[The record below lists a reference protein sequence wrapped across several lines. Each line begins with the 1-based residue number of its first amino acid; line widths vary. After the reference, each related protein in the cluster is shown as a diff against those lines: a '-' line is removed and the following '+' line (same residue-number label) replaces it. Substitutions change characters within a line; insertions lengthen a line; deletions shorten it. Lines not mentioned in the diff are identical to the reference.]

1 MSILFFICNKISVNN
16 IMDNRVILAIVVASA
31 ILLSQSLPP
40 VAAVGLKDRTHV
52 HVIVIFK
59 DKPDSQLI
67 QKYQGGVNYR
77 YKLIPAVA
85 ASLPKNAI
93 TRLKKNPDIAYIER
107 DYEISITETETLPWG
122 VDRINAEM
130 VWNGADGGTEVIK
143 GRDTGSGINISIIDT
158 GIDYNHPDLAPNY
171 KSGYDFVND
180 DDDPMDDNGHGTHC
194 AGIIA
199 AAFNRKGIIGVAPEA
214 NLYAVK
220 ALDSKGKGYVSDVIA
235 GIEWS
240 VNHKMAIISMSMGST
255 SDSTALR
262 EACEKA
268 YKAGVLLVASAGNKG
283 SGKDKDMDT
292 VTYPGRY
299 DSVIAVAAI
308 DKHNRRA
315 SFSSTGPEVEL
326 AAPGVRI
333 YSTYPEDRYS
343 IKSGTSMACP
353 HVTGTAALV
362 WHAHPEYNNTQL
374 RERLH
379 DTAED
384 LGPEGKD
391 NEYGYGMVNA
401 GEAVYVKAQDTDT
414 TPPGSISN
422 LEASS
427 VGDTWIRWDW
437 ENPQDTDFGY
447 TMLFLNGTWI
457 ANTSN
462 TYYYARGLTPNTSY
476 SIGTHT
482 VDVSGNVNETWVNQT
497 VKTKSTTISASISSS
512 SSIPHI
518 SNISYKP
525 PSLNSFSSFKPSL
538 SWKKP
543 SFSYPSVDVYRKIR
557 MYNNNNNNYNQR
569 TYFRNDAS
577 TSAIKKMNKELFY
590 QYVKDVQEYTDTK
603 RYRLRPEEWNRR

>member
-1 MSILFFICNKISVNN
+1 
-16 IMDNRVILAIVVASA
+16 MDNREIEILAIVVASA
-31 ILLSQSLPP
+31 ILLSQSLPL

-67 QKYQGGVNYR
+67 QRYQGGVNYR

-107 DYEISITETETLPWG
+107 DYEISITDTDTLPWG

-143 GRDTGSGINISIIDT
+143 GRDAGSGINISIIDT

-171 KSGYDFVND
+171 KGGYDFVDD

-199 AAFNRKGIIGVAPEA
+199 AAFNQKGIIGVAPEA

-220 ALDSKGKGYVSDVIA
+220 ALDSEGKGYVSDVIA

-240 VNHKMAIISMSMGST
+240 VNHKIAIISMSMGST

-283 SGKDKDMDT
+283 YGRNKDT

-333 YSTYPEDRYS
+333 YSTYPGDRYS

-362 WHAHPEYNNTQL
+362 WYAHPEYNNTQL

-401 GEAVYVKAQDTDT
+401 GEAAYVRAQDTDT

-447 TMLFLNGTWI
+447 TMLFLNGNWI
-457 ANTSN
+457 GNTSN
-462 TYYYARGLTPNTSY
+462 TYYHAYGLTPDTSY

-497 VKTKSTTISASISSS
+497 VKTKRTTVAASTSTSSS
-512 SSIPHI
+512 SSIPSI
-518 SNISYKP
+518 SIPHISYKP
-525 PSLNSFSSFKPSL
+525 PSPNSFSSFKSY
-538 SWKKP
+538 SSRKKP
-543 SFSYPSVDVYRKIR
+543 SFSYPSVDVYRKTR
-557 MYNNNNNNYNQR
+557 MYNYNNNNYNQR

-577 TSAIKKMNKELFY
+577 TSTSTSIIKKMNKELFH
-590 QYVKDVQEYTDTK
+590 QYVKDVQEYEYTATK
-603 RYRLRPEEWNRR
+603 RYRLRPGE